1 VAGSLE
7 GAGVGALVGLLV
19 GRVAGLL
26 LGFLV
31 LRDGVVRDGAL
42 DVSVIGVSVG
52 DSVGADDV
60 IINCGDD
67 GTDVGAAV
75 GADAVGEGVLT
86 SIAANDGATDD

>member
-1 VAGSLE
+1 M
-7 GAGVGALVGLLV
+7 

-31 LRDGVVRDGAL
+31 LGNLLGLVRDGAL

-60 IINCGDD
+60 IINCGDE
-67 GTDVGAAV
+67 GTDVGAADGVSVLDAV
-75 GADAVGEGVLT
+75 GADAVGKGVLT

>member
-1 VAGSLE
+1 M
-7 GAGVGALVGLLV
+7 

-31 LRDGVVRDGAL
+31 LRDGVGRDGAL
-42 DVSVIGVSVG
+42 DVSVIGESVG

-67 GTDVGAAV
+67 GADVGAADGVSVLDAV